1 MANYKIDRENLAGL
15 IPEEIAREI
24 ITGVRTSSV
33 AMQLMRRLPNMSTRL
48 QRMPVLSLLPQSDF
62 VNGDAGMKITT
73 NVAWKDKILVVGEI
87 ATIVPIPQAVLDDSD
102 YDIWGEVRPLI
113 SESMGRT
120 LDQQI
125 FNGGNPKAPIEWP
138 PGLIPAAIAAGNQV
152 TTGTGID
159 ILDDVNNM
167 FGLLEEQGYDVT
179 GFASQKGLR
188 TKLRGLRD
196 NNNGFLFG
204 APTSGNENN
213 PFGIPMFFVGEGTWD
228 ARLASAIAG
237 DWTKSV
243 YSIRQDMTFQIFD
256 TGVIS
261 DDEGKVVYNLL
272 QQDMIAMRAVMR
284 IAWQVANPINIDR
297 TDIEGTFPF
306 AILKPSA

>member
-1 MANYKIDRENLAGL
+1 MAQYKIDRENLAGL
-15 IPEEIAREI
+15 IPEEISREI
-24 ITGVRTSSV
+24 ISGVRTSSI
-33 AMQLMRRLPNMSTRL
+33 AMQLMRQLPNMSTRV
-48 QRMPVLSLLPQSDF
+48 QKMPVLSLLPQSDF

-73 NVAWKDKILVVGEI
+73 NVAWKDKFIVAGEI
-87 ATIVPIPQAVLDDSD
+87 ATIIPIPQAVLDDSD
-102 YDIWGEVRPLI
+102 YDVWGEVRPLAA
-113 SESMGRT
+113 ESIGRT
-120 LDQQI
+120 YDQQV

-138 PGLIPAAIAAGNQV
+138 KGIIPQAITAGNEIV
-152 TTGTGID
+152 TGTGID
-159 ILDDVNNM
+159 VLDDVNNV

-179 GFASQKGLR
+179 GMVSQKGLR

-204 APTSGNENN
+204 SPTSGNDNN
-213 PFGIPMFFVGEGTWD
+213 PFGVPIFFAGEGTWNKNQ
-228 ARLASAIAG
+228 ASAIAG

-272 QQDMIAMRAVMR
+272 QQDMIAMRVVMR
-284 IAWQVANPINIDR
+284 IGWQVANPINIDR

-306 AILKPSA
+306 AILKPSV